1 MMSHKKLESYKKNLT
16 TQEVHSHCI
25 DSHKDAFLGL
35 SWYNKLGGTVY
46 IFHSHYGSTDMI
58 MDPIPVFLKNL

>member
-1 MMSHKKLESYKKNLT
+1 MTSNKKLESYKMNLT
-16 TQEVHSHCI
+16 TPEVHSHCV

-35 SWYNKLGGTVY
+35 SCYNKLGGVY
-46 IFHSHYGSTDMI
+46 IFHSHCGLTDMI